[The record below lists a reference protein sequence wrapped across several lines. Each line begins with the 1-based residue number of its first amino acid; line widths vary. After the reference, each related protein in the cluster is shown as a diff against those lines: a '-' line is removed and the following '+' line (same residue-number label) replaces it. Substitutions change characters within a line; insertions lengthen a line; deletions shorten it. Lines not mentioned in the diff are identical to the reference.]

1 MLIDD
6 PQENIVR
13 SLDFL
18 KLLNLGDGSGG
29 GDFGCLLVVFVLT
42 KVLVETYWNYDKNH
56 CVKEY
61 KLGKR
66 VCSD

>member
-42 KVLVETYWNYDKNH
+42 KVLVETY
-56 CVKEY
+56 
-61 KLGKR
+61 
-66 VCSD
+66 